1 MGVCAVGSSTWSRQK
16 CRSQHSP
23 FRARNEPREVF
34 LSVFSG
40 IPWLYPWGG
49 STLFC
54 PTNLALLNVI
64 TDTGYQGLQ
73 KLHTKTQMSKKKSHK
88 NPLTKEDKLGNQNIS
103 RAGGANKNVIGMIKR
118 FKIIASRYRNRR
130 KRFTRCS
137 NIIEG
142 IYNLEL
148 SQF

>member
-1 MGVCAVGSSTWSRQK
+1 MDYAGGK
-16 CRSQHSP
+16 KHN
-23 FRARNEPREVF
+23 FR
-34 LSVFSG
+34 
-40 IPWLYPWGG
+40 
-49 STLFC
+49 LFKASKSELH
-54 PTNLALLNVI
+54 PQINVI
-64 TDTGYQGLQ
+64 TDTGYQELQ
-73 KLHTKTQMSKKKSHK
+73 KLHAKTQMPKKKSHK